1 MVVSSGAQIGM
12 LGNYAM
18 LFDCDFLD
26 AIERH
31 IVANPTVVAD
41 YDLPRKGYVNARSN
55 QNLVTYFCSEE
66 APSEPSPRIKRLRHG
81 SYQQGVEKPPKLDKP
96 SRPSPELVRRL
107 ETRKI
112 LELIALQIV
121 PTTVLLIDFFL

>member
-1 MVVSSGAQIGM
+1 M

-18 LFDCDFLD
+18 RSDCDLLD

-55 QNLVTYFCSEE
+55 QNFVTNFCSEE
-66 APSEPSPRIKRLRHG
+66 APSKPSPGIKRLRHR
-81 SYQQGVEKPPKLDKP
+81 SHQQGVEKPPKLNKP
-96 SRPSPELVRRL
+96 SRPPPELVRRP

-121 PTTVLLIDFFL
+121 PTTVLLIESFFSEVLQSH

>member
-1 MVVSSGAQIGM
+1 MVVGSGAQIGM

-41 YDLPRKGYVNARSN
+41 YDLPRKGYVNA
-55 QNLVTYFCSEE
+55 QVE
-66 APSEPSPRIKRLRHG
+66 SEPCNQFLLRRGAKRTFARNKTP
-81 SYQQGVEKPPKLDKP
+81 V
-96 SRPSPELVRRL
+96 
-107 ETRKI
+107 
-112 LELIALQIV
+112 A
-121 PTTVLLIDFFL
+121 